1 MSQTNSFLSK
11 NRVARGEIFYI
22 VPYGNEA
29 EVGQFVGGRPAIIV
43 SNDMNNEYNGVVE
56 VVYMTREGKCK
67 TNQPTNVPI
76 SATGIKSIALCNQIY
91 TVNKKRI
98 GKYVGEC
105 SLAEMKAV
113 EKALC
118 VGLCTDSVFNDK
130 NIIDILEA
138 WRNDIRKNPDTIEI
152 ENDVSEDF
160 ETPDEPE
167 IVVVESDENTDE
179 SETEAIVDIEKHPD
193 YIKLLAE
200 RDVIK
205 SMYNDLLSKCLK
217 AGVNI

>member
-76 SATGIKSIALCNQIY
+76 NATGIKSIALCNQIY

-105 SLAEMKAV
+105 SLAEMKAI

-118 VGLCTDSVFNDK
+118 VGLCTDSIFNDK

-167 IVVVESDENTDE
+167 IVVVESDEDTDE
-179 SETEAIVDIEKHPD
+179 SKTEAIVDIEKHPD
-193 YIKLLAE
+193 YIKILAE

-217 AGVNI
+217 AGVDI